1 MQHEIITNA
10 LRTIAQNE
18 GITEEEVRSEITL
31 AISYALK
38 SDGQKVQNLGKN
50 LPCEGDAPTVEEI
63 INYIVKGCFRFIR
76 AQGVV
81 SNACTI
87 FK

>member
-18 GITEEEVRSEITL
+18 GITEEEVRSEIAL

-38 SDGQKVQNLGKN
+38 SDDPKVQNFWKDI
-50 LPCEGDAPTVEEI
+50 PCEGDAPTVEEI
-63 INYIVKGCFRFIR
+63 INYIIVELLL
-76 AQGVV
+76 QGN
-81 SNACTI
+81 S
-87 FK
+87 